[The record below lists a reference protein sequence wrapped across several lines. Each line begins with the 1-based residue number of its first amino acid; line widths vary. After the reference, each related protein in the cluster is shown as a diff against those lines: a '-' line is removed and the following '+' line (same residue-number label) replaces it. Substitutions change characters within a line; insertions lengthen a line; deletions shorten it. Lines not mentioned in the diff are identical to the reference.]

1 MPANSSTSNSKIKFL
16 KRGLILLAVVVAM
29 DQLCGLLLH
38 QLYFSVT
45 SGAEYETTY
54 AFTKADADII
64 VTGSS
69 KARRNYNTPLIS
81 DSLHI
86 SCYNAGHDGQSLL
99 FSYAM
104 TKMLLSHYTPKMI
117 VVEMFP
123 EELYYKEVHYDRLNV
138 LLPYYNDFPEI
149 REIADWRG
157 TRNEDTTS
165 IAYKLFPFN
174 TEKMKLLSQSYRYNS
189 MWLDLLKGKVNE
201 QKTESGYLPL
211 KNTITE
217 NKKRKYIEEFELT
230 KSYEHNRHIDPNKIK
245 SLTGIIELCKQ
256 KGVTVVLAMSPVLK
270 RYDEDPVYKLVN
282 EISLKYN
289 VSFLDYTN
297 DERFNYIQYFA
308 DNHMNKIGST
318 FFSSIFAH
326 DLKSIIASSKN

>member
-16 KRGLILLAVVVAM
+16 KRGLMLLALVAAM

-38 QLYFSVT
+38 HLYFSST
-45 SGAEYETTY
+45 SGPEYETTY

-69 KARRNYNTPLIS
+69 KARRNYNTPLIA
-81 DSLHI
+81 DSLHL

-104 TKMLLSHYTPKMI
+104 TKMLLAHHTPEMI

-138 LLPYYNDFPEI
+138 LLPYYEEFAGI
-149 REIADWRG
+149 REVADWRG

-165 IAYKLFPFN
+165 IAFRLFPFN
-174 TEKMKLLSQSYRYNS
+174 TEKIKLLSQCYRYNS
-189 MWLDLLKGKVNE
+189 MWLDLLKGILKK

-211 KNTITE
+211 KNKITE
-217 NKKRKYIEEFELT
+217 EEKRKYIEEFELV
-230 KSYEHNRHIDPNKIK
+230 KSHEHNRHIDPNKIK

-256 KGVTVVLAMSPVLK
+256 KNVKVVLVMSPVLK
-270 RYDEDPVYKLVN
+270 RYGDDPVYKLVN
-282 EISLKYN
+282 DISVKYKIP
-289 VSFLDYTN
+289 FFDYT
-297 DERFNYIQYFA
+297 DDSRFNNIQYFA
-308 DNHMNKIGST
+308 DNHLNNIGAD
-318 FFSSIFAH
+318 FFSSLIAH
-326 DLKSIIASSKN
+326 NLKSILAPRQP